1 MAKKITLELGN
12 RKIKK
17 PEVIEDTHANINNDN
32 DVKITK
38 KRKQRAKKDWIVKT
52 IRFEQ
57 SEYDKIE
64 EFLEK
69 ENIGFSKMIKKLF
82 EEKGIL

>member
-1 MAKKITLELGN
+1 MAKKIGLNLGN
-12 RKIKK
+12 REIKK
-17 PEVIEDTHANINNDN
+17 SEVIEDTHANINNNN

-38 KRKQRAKKDWIVKT
+38 KRKQRAKKDWIVKA
-52 IRFEQ
+52 IRFEKA
-57 SEYDKIE
+57 EYEKIE

-69 ENIGFSKMIKKLF
+69 ENIGFTKLVKNLF